1 MDMKEISQ
9 LVPESHDLKT
19 QWLQKILKTPP
30 AMRKSTASHAKT
42 LLTNIILSYDFK
54 EYLIESSSDIVELEA
69 YGIFVS
75 LWQHEQPSN
84 YTLLL

>member
-1 MDMKEISQ
+1 
-9 LVPESHDLKT
+9 
-19 QWLQKILKTPP
+19 
-30 AMRKSTASHAKT
+30 MRKSTASHAKT